1 MWFILDRY
9 LWLLGLSPAILR
21 ICNVLYYPTSI
32 FFVTNKANCFVCSSQ
47 QSWRAAGCCF
57 LDNDLYVLS
66 CEHTFPISCC
76 RFSSLGKLN
85 SCSYIVFSKVF
96 FPQVFSPVFFQVSS
110 HHLSHPQTKAM
121 VEFESQQHRA
131 GWSNPGA
138 LTVLQPCTRLALSQV
153 TSSR

>member
-9 LWLLGLSPAILR
+9 LSLMGLSPAILR
-21 ICNVLYYPTSI
+21 ICNVLYYPTSV

-66 CEHTFPISCC
+66 CEHTFPISCY

-85 SCSYIVFSKVF
+85 SCSYTVFPKSF
-96 FPQVFSPVFFQVSS
+96 FPRCSLLSSFKFLLITFPVPKRRRW
-110 HHLSHPQTKAM
+110 L
-121 VEFESQQHRA
+121 
-131 GWSNPGA
+131 
-138 LTVLQPCTRLALSQV
+138 
-153 TSSR
+153 SSRASSTEQDGVTPEHWRYCSPARGWLCLK